1 MIIGGILETSHKRQL
16 IWRLAKNDFKKRY
29 AGSYLGALWALA
41 QPLITVGM
49 YYIVFGRIFPDQ
61 RQSGDVPFVL
71 FLTAGLVPWFFF
83 TEALTYG
90 TNALLDYNYLVKKVV
105 FDVNV
110 LPLIKVIAAVFI
122 HIFFALVL
130 LVLGCVYHYY
140 PSVYTLQIPY
150 YSFCLFML
158 VLGMCYLTSGVVVF
172 FRDLTQ
178 IIVILLQLG
187 MWATPIMWDMDA
199 LKSETIKNLLKIN
212 PLVYIVRGYRD
223 AVYGGVWFNG
233 SLLYTLYFWAVTALI
248 FFLGRVLFKRLK
260 PHFAD
265 VL

>member
-1 MIIGGILETSHKRQL
+1 METSRKQKL

-49 YYIVFGRIFPDQ
+49 YYIVFGRIFPNQ

-122 HIFFALVL
+122 HAFFAIILI
-130 LVLGCVYHYY
+130 VLGMVYDIM

-158 VLGMCYLTSGVVVF
+158 VLGICYLTSSVVVF
-172 FRDLTQ
+172 FRDLSQ
-178 IIVILLQLG
+178 IINILLQLG

-199 LKSETIKNLLKIN
+199 LTNETVKTLIKIN
-212 PLVYIVRGYRD
+212 PLVYVVRGYRD
-223 AVYGGVWFNG
+223 AIYGKECFNG
-233 SLLYTLYFWAVTALI
+233 SLVYTLYFWVVTALI
-248 FFLGRVLFKRLK
+248 FLAGRVLFRRLK